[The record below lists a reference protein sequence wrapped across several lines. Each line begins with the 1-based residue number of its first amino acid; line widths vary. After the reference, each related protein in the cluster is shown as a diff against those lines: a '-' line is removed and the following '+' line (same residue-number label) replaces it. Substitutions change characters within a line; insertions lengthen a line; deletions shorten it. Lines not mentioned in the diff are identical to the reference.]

1 MPIASTGSIGIHYE
15 VHGRGEP
22 LLLIQGLGHSSRFWF
37 LQLPVLQQHFRT
49 VVYDC
54 RGVGHSSKPEEAYT
68 LADDAA
74 DALAVLDALEIERA
88 HVVGLSR
95 GGYIAQE
102 LAIEHPRRV
111 SRLALMAT
119 HYGGPSYLKATSKIW
134 GEILDIESLSRDQIF
149 RRGIEYTTTPE
160 FFSSHREMVERLVAM
175 RMEQPQPAFSFK
187 LQFDSAV
194 AHDTRERL
202 DRVRA
207 PTLVIAGRE
216 DRVVP
221 LEFVEKLCRAIA
233 GARLATVENAGHLV
247 FLEQPEAVNRLL
259 VEFLPHRAP

>member
-1 MPIASTGSIGIHYE
+1 MPIASTGSIDIHYE

-22 LLLIQGLGHSSRFWF
+22 LLMIQGLGHSSRFWF

-54 RGVGHSSKPEEAYT
+54 RGVGHSSKPEEPYT

-74 DALAVLDALEIERA
+74 DALAVLDALGIDRT

-95 GGYIAQE
+95 GGYIAQA
-102 LAIEHPRRV
+102 LAIDHPQRV
-111 SRLALMAT
+111 NRLALMAT
-119 HYGGPSYLKATSKIW
+119 HYGGPAYLEATSELW
-134 GEILDIESLSRDQIF
+134 REILDIEGLSRDQIF

-160 FFSSHREMVERLVAM
+160 FFSSHQEMVERVVAL

-194 AHDTRERL
+194 AHEARERVG
-202 DRVRA
+202 RIRA
-207 PTLVIAGRE
+207 PTLVVAGAQ

-221 LEFVEKLCRAIA
+221 LEFVEKLYRAIP
-233 GARLATVENAGHLV
+233 GARLAVVEDAGHLL
-247 FLEQPEAVNRLL
+247 FLEQPDVVSRLL
-259 VEFLPHRAP
+259 VEFLG

>member
-1 MPIASTGSIGIHYE
+1 MPIVSTGSIDIHYE
-15 VHGRGEP
+15 VQGRGEP
-22 LLLIQGLGHSSRFWF
+22 LLMIQGLGHSSRFWF

-54 RGVGHSSKPEEAYT
+54 RGVGRSSKPKEIYT
-68 LADDAA
+68 IADDAA
-74 DALAVLDALEIERA
+74 DALSVLDALEIERA

-102 LAIEHPRRV
+102 LAIEHPQRM

-119 HYGGPSYLKATSKIW
+119 HYGGPGYLEATSKLW
-134 GEILDIESLSRDQIF
+134 GEILDVEGLSREQIF

-160 FFSSHREMVERLVAM
+160 FFTSQLEMAERVVAM
-175 RMEQPQPAFSFK
+175 RMKQPQPAYSFK

-194 AHDTRERL
+194 AHDTRERVG
-202 DRVRA
+202 RVRA
-207 PTLVIAGRE
+207 PTLVLAGRQ

-221 LEFVEKLCRAIA
+221 LELVEKLCRAIP
-233 GARLATVENAGHLV
+233 GARLAVVENAGHLV
-247 FLEQPEAVNRLL
+247 FLEQPEVVNRLL
-259 VEFLPHRAP
+259 VEFLKPSI